1 MCKNAQLRSRVHAYI
16 NYIINIKRDIFSRVS
31 NYFVWQATWVPI
43 ELLMNCECG
52 ALVSHT
58 MRNRWDVWRFSLGM
72 LFDLERVNKSSN
84 NNENKLK
91 LVQQMCLTVCLCVQK
106 ETNVISYS
114 SWWFRIMRVC
124 AHIRS
129 LTWKSWKG
137 SIYAYV
143 HGSKRKNLEKMWKKC
158 GRRNTI
164 KTYKFKFNNK
174 CQKQKQRNSK
184 YITFR
189 LSFENETNKNY
200 NGKCASNWAADDVA
214 TWE

>member
-1 MCKNAQLRSRVHAYI
+1 M
-16 NYIINIKRDIFSRVS
+16 
-31 NYFVWQATWVPI
+31 
-43 ELLMNCECG
+43 G
-52 ALVSHT
+52 
-58 MRNRWDVWRFSLGM
+58 
-72 LFDLERVNKSSN
+72 
-84 NNENKLK
+84 
-91 LVQQMCLTVCLCVQK
+91 CLTVFFRHAIWFRKSKQKQQQQWKQIETCSANVSDCLSVCVQK

-114 SWWFRIMRVC
+114 SCWFRIMRVC

-164 KTYKFKFNNK
+164 KTYKFKFSNK

-184 YITFR
+184 YITTM
-189 LSFENETNKNY
+189 ENVHLIEQLTTLQLENNHNWIQRRCIEWILRERRSLRQNMIASLVSVLVLFVTCCETHFDYVAPSRIQIHCGLWNY
-200 NGKCASNWAADDVA
+200 VFNRV
-214 TWE
+214 